1 MGGHNVLLSFSRT
14 PVVSHTDLAV
24 SCRFQLQGSQRPSSV
39 STPDDFPGLRL
50 FRRCRRYT
58 GGGLSLR
65 TASWS
70 LVLVT
75 LPAFALDFDRDVRPL
90 LSENCYACHGPD
102 AAQRQADL
110 RLDLEDQARQAAGEV
125 LARVSSHDPSR
136 RMPPAYFGHD
146 RLADGEVSILREW
159 VEAGA
164 PWSAHWAFVPAARH
178 APPAVQWEGRVRNEI
193 DRFVFRHLER
203 AGLSPADEAD
213 RRTLIRRLSLDLT
226 GLPPD
231 TSEVRAFLADSSPVA
246 YERVVDRLL
255 ESPRYGERMAARW
268 LDAARYAD
276 TQGYQNDAPVQM
288 WRWRD
293 WVIESFN
300 ANKPFDEFTVEQIAG
315 DLLPNPTLD
324 QLIAT
329 GFNRNHRSNSELGIV
344 DEEYRVEYVVDRV
357 ETMSTVFLGLTVG
370 CARCHDHKYD
380 PISQK
385 EFYGLFAY
393 FNNVPER
400 GRVLRPFN
408 SPPRIS
414 APTAEEARRLED
426 LAGRIDAAETD
437 FHLMRESAGDWFKA
451 WERRLAR
458 SSAQPD
464 WYPSDGLAVRYD
476 FDSDL
481 GTAVASGQVA
491 HVDGRAGRALSLQGS
506 GHIEEPEAL
515 DYDYNDRFSLAAW
528 VRPELSEGVILS
540 RSQAFDTPD
549 ENAGKGVTLVLEN
562 GRLKLKL
569 IGRMDDW
576 IIVGAREPIPLNRWS
591 HVTATY
597 DGSRLAAGVTLYIDG
612 IAVEAVAELDYS
624 NGGIKTK
631 QPFRI
636 GAGEGNG
643 SGFVGAIDEA
653 AVYERELTR
662 DEAAVLG
669 IAEDLGEIARIPAG
683 RRTHGQALKLE
694 RAFADAHGP
703 PEVRSAWADLVR
715 LRRAREAL
723 LREVSSVMIMAEMDP
738 PRETFVLERGAYDQ
752 PGETVLPGV
761 LSVLSALPESA
772 PNDRLALARWLVDP
786 ANPLTA
792 RVTVNRFWQMLF
804 GTGLVRT
811 PENLGTQGERPT
823 HPELLDW
830 LAVEFVESGW
840 DVKALLKTI
849 VTSAAYRQ
857 ESNGSL
863 EAVRKDPENRLVS
876 RGPRFRLPAE
886 ALRDQALVLA
896 GLLRERS
903 GGPSVRTYQPEGLWF
918 DIAAGGGYER
928 GKGDDLY
935 RRSLY
940 TYWRRTIGPPAMLNF
955 DSATRETCTVQ
966 TERTNTPLQA
976 LNLMNDV
983 TFVEAARKFGER
995 MYFEGGETLENR
1007 LAHGFEMATSR
1018 PPALRESELLRS
1030 AFERQLAGFEGNPEA
1045 ATALLAHGESAV
1057 RKGVRTAELA
1067 AYAMTAGLILNLD
1080 ETVTKQ

>member
-1 MGGHNVLLSFSRT
+1 MNASRPPRIAGACT
-14 PVVSHTDLAV
+14 ADRIHRNFHQQRVKPDSGPVAIS
-24 SCRFQLQGSQRPSSV
+24 
-39 STPDDFPGLRL
+39 PGLDPS
-50 FRRCRRYT
+50 FAYRRYT
-58 GGGLSLR
+58 GGGLPQR
-65 TASWS
+65 PISWA
-70 LVLVT
+70 LVLLA
-75 LPAFALDFDRDVRPL
+75 LPAFAVDFDRDVRPL

-102 AAQRQADL
+102 AAQRQANL
-110 RLDLEDQARQAAGEV
+110 RLDLEDQARQAAGEA
-125 LARVSSHDPSR
+125 LRRVSSDDPSR
-136 RMPPAYFGHD
+136 RMPPAYLGHD
-146 RLADGEVSILREW
+146 RLSDSDISILREW

-164 PWSAHWAFVPAARH
+164 PWSAHWAFMAPARPEA
-178 APPAVQWEGRVRNEI
+178 PAVKWEVRVRNDI
-193 DRFVFRHLER
+193 DRFVFERLER
-203 AGLSPADEAD
+203 AGLSPGDETD

-226 GLPPD
+226 GLPPEVR
-231 TSEVRAFLADSSPVA
+231 EVRAFVEDPSPFA

-288 WRWRD
+288 WGWRD

-315 DLLPNPTLD
+315 DLLPDPALD

-385 EFYGLFAY
+385 EFYRLFAY

-408 SPPRIS
+408 SPPRVA
-414 APTAEEARRLED
+414 APTREEARQLEEM
-426 LAGRIDAAETD
+426 AGRIAHAEKGFRAT
-437 FHLMRESAGDWFKA
+437 RESAGEQFEA
-451 WERRLAR
+451 WEGRLVQ
-458 SSAQPD
+458 SAGEAD
-464 WYPSDGLAVRYD
+464 WYPSYGLAARYD

-481 GTAVASGQVA
+481 GDAVESGQVG
-491 HVDGRAGRALSLQGS
+491 HVDGKVGRALSLQGG
-506 GHIEEPEAL
+506 GHVEEQGIA

-528 VRPELSEGVILS
+528 VKPESSEGVIIS
-540 RSQAFDTPD
+540 RSQSFDSRD
-549 ENAGKGVTLVLEN
+549 ENAGRGVTLVLEK

-576 IIVGAREPIPLNRWS
+576 IIVSTREHIPLNRWS
-591 HVTATY
+591 QVTATF
-597 DGSRLAAGVTLYIDG
+597 DGSRLAGGITLYVDG
-612 IAVEAVAELDYS
+612 LAVDTVAELDYS

-631 QPFRI
+631 EPFRV
-636 GAGEGNG
+636 GAGADE
-643 SGFVGAIDEA
+643 SSRFVGAIDEA
-653 AVYERELTR
+653 AVYDRELTR
-662 DEAAVLG
+662 DEAAILAVAENLG
-669 IAEDLGEIARIPAG
+669 QIARIPAG
-683 RRTHGQALKLE
+683 SRPREQTLKLE
-694 RAFADAHGP
+694 RAFADTHGP
-703 PEVRSAWADLVR
+703 PQVRSAWADLTR
-715 LRRAREAL
+715 LRRARETLA
-723 LREVSSVMIMAEMDP
+723 RAVKSVMIMAEMDP
-738 PRETFVLERGAYDQ
+738 PRETFILERGAYDK
-752 PGETVLPGV
+752 PGEKVLPGV
-761 LSVLSALPESA
+761 LGVLPSLPESA

-786 ANPLTA
+786 ANPLAA

-804 GTGLVRT
+804 GSGLVRT

-840 DVKALLKTI
+840 DVKSLLKTI
-849 VTSAAYRQ
+849 VTSATYRQ
-857 ESNGSL
+857 QSKGSM
-863 EAVRKDPENRLVS
+863 EAVREDPENRFLS

-886 ALRDQALVLA
+886 ALRDQALLLA
-896 GLLRERS
+896 GLLHERL
-903 GGPSVRTYQPEGLWF
+903 GGPSVKTYQPEGLWF
-918 DIAAGGGYER
+918 DIAAGGGYDR

-940 TYWRRTIGPPAMLNF
+940 TYWRRTIGPPSMLNF
-955 DSATRETCTVQ
+955 DSATRETCTVR

-995 MYFEGGETLENR
+995 MYFEGGETLEER

-1018 PPALRESELLRS
+1018 PPGLRESQILRS
-1030 AFERQLAGFEGNPEA
+1030 AFERQLEGFTGDPDA
-1045 ATALLAHGESAV
+1045 ANALLAQGDSRV
-1057 RKGVRTAELA
+1057 RKRVRRTELA
-1067 AYAMTAGLILNLD
+1067 AYAMTAAMILNLD

>member
-1 MGGHNVLLSFSRT
+1 M
-14 PVVSHTDLAV
+14 LA
-24 SCRFQLQGSQRPSSV
+24 
-39 STPDDFPGLRL
+39 
-50 FRRCRRYT
+50 
-58 GGGLSLR
+58 
-65 TASWS
+65 
-70 LVLVT
+70 

-90 LSENCYACHGPD
+90 LAEKCYACHGPD
-102 AAQRQADL
+102 AADRQADL
-110 RLDLEDQARQAAGEV
+110 RLDLKDQARQAAGEV

-136 RMPPAYFGHD
+136 RMPPAYLGHD
-146 RLADGEVSILREW
+146 QLADDEVSILREW

-164 PWSAHWAFVPAARH
+164 PWTAHWAFV
-178 APPAVQWEGRVRNEI
+178 APSRPVPPVVPWESRVRNGI
-193 DRFVFRHLER
+193 DRFVFQHLER
-203 AGLSPADEAD
+203 VGLSPSDEAD
-213 RRTLIRRLSLDLT
+213 RRTLIRRLALDLT
-226 GLPPD
+226 GLPPS
-231 TSEVRAFLADSSPVA
+231 TSEVHAFLADSSPDA
-246 YERVVDRLL
+246 YERVVERLL
-255 ESPRYGERMAARW
+255 ESPRYGEKMAARW

-293 WVIESFN
+293 WVIEAFN
-300 ANKPFDEFTVEQIAG
+300 ANKPFDEFAVQQIAG

-408 SPPRIS
+408 SPPRVS
-414 APTAEEARRLED
+414 APTREEASQLED
-426 LAGRIDAAETD
+426 LALRIDSAETD
-437 FHLMRESAGDWFKA
+437 FHLTRESAGERFTA
-451 WERRLAR
+451 WGRELSR
-458 SSAQPD
+458 SPAATD
-464 WYPSDGLAVRYD
+464 WYPTDGLADRYD

-481 GTAVASGQVA
+481 GAAVASGQIRHVA
-491 HVDGRAGRALSLQGS
+491 GRSGRALSLQGH
-506 GHIEEPEAL
+506 GHIEEAEVL
-515 DYDYNDRFSLAAW
+515 DYDYNDRFTLAAW
-528 VRPELSEGVILS
+528 VRPDSPNGVILS

-549 ENAGKGVTLVLEN
+549 ENAGRGVTLVLEN

-576 IIVGAREPIPLNRWS
+576 IIVASRQPIPLHRWS

-597 DGSRLAAGVTLYIDG
+597 DGSRLSAGVTFYIDG
-612 IAVEAVAELDYS
+612 TAIEQVAELDYS

-636 GAGEGNG
+636 GAGADKS
-643 SGFVGAIDEA
+643 SGFVGTIDEV
-653 AVYERELTR
+653 AVYDRDLTK
-662 DEAAVLG
+662 DEVAILG
-669 IAEDLGEIARIPAG
+669 TAENLGEIARIPAAK
-683 RRTHGQALKLE
+683 RTQGQSLKLE

-715 LRRAREAL
+715 LKREKEAL
-723 LREVSSVMIMAEMDP
+723 LRKVSSVMVMAEMDP
-738 PRETFVLERGAYDQ
+738 PRETFVLDRGAYDQ
-752 PGETVLPGV
+752 PGEKVLPGV
-761 LSVLSALPESA
+761 LSVLPALPESE

-792 RVTVNRFWQMLF
+792 RVMVNRFWQMLF
-804 GTGLVRT
+804 GVGLVRT

-823 HPELLDW
+823 HPALLDW

-840 DVKALLKTI
+840 DVKSLLKTI
-849 VTSAAYRQ
+849 VMSATYRQ

-863 EAVRKDPENRLVS
+863 DGVRKDPENRLMS

-886 ALRDQALVLA
+886 ALRDQALLLA
-896 GLLRERS
+896 GLLRERL
-903 GGPSVRTYQPEGLWF
+903 GGPSVKTYQPEGLWF
-918 DIAAGGGYER
+918 DIAAGGGYKR
-928 GKGDDLY
+928 SKGDDLY

-955 DSATRETCTVQ
+955 DSATRETCAVQ

-983 TFVEAARKFGER
+983 TFVEAARKFSER
-995 MYFEGGETLENR
+995 MYFEGGDTPEAR

-1018 PPALRESELLRS
+1018 PPAAREAEILRS
-1030 AFERQLAGFEGNPEA
+1030 AFERQLAAFKADPEA
-1045 ATALLAHGESAV
+1045 ANALLAQGDS
-1057 RKGVRTAELA
+1057 GVRDAVSSGELA
-1067 AYAMTAGLILNLD
+1067 AYAMTAALILNLD

>member
-1 MGGHNVLLSFSRT
+1 MS
-14 PVVSHTDLAV
+14 P
-24 SCRFQLQGSQRPSSV
+24 RP
-39 STPDDFPGLRL
+39 
-50 FRRCRRYT
+50 
-58 GGGLSLR
+58 
-65 TASWS
+65 ASWS
-70 LVLVT
+70 FLL
-75 LPAFALDFDRDVRPL
+75 LAMPALALDFDRDVRPL

-110 RLDLEDQARQAAGEV
+110 RLDLKDQARQAAGEV

-136 RMPPAYFGHD
+136 RMPPAYLGHD
-146 RLADGEVSILREW
+146 KLADDEVSILREW

-164 PWSAHWAFVPAARH
+164 PWTAHWAFVAPSRP
-178 APPAVQWEGRVRNEI
+178 APPAVQWEDRARNGI
-193 DRFVFRHLER
+193 DRFVFQHLKR
-203 AGLSPADEAD
+203 AGLPPSDEAD

-226 GLPPD
+226 GLPPS
-231 TSEVRAFLADSSPVA
+231 TREVQSFLTDSSEFA
-246 YERVVDRLL
+246 YERAVDRLL
-255 ESPRYGERMAARW
+255 ESPRFGEKMAARW

-300 ANKPFDEFTVEQIAG
+300 ANKPFDEFAVEQIAG

-357 ETMSTVFLGLTVG
+357 ETMSTVFLGLTTG

-414 APTAEEARRLED
+414 APTREEALQLED
-426 LAGRIDAAETD
+426 LARRIDEAETD
-437 FHLMRESAGDWFKA
+437 FHVMRESVGEQFKA
-451 WERRLAR
+451 WERELAR
-458 SSAQPD
+458 SAPALD
-464 WYPSDGLAVRYD
+464 WYPRDGLAAQYD

-481 GTAVASGQVA
+481 ETAVVSGQIG
-491 HVDGRAGRALSLQGS
+491 HVDGRVGQALSLQGG
-506 GHIEEPEAL
+506 GHIEEPKAL
-515 DYDYNDRFSLAAW
+515 DYDYNDRFTLAAW
-528 VRPELSEGVILS
+528 VRPDSPDGVILS

-549 ENAGKGVTLVLEN
+549 ENAGKGITFVLED
-562 GRLKLKL
+562 GHLKLKL

-576 IIVGAREPIPLNRWS
+576 IIVGAQVPIPLNRWS
-591 HVTATY
+591 HVAATY
-597 DGSRLAAGVTLYIDG
+597 DGSRLAAGVTFFVDG
-612 IAVEAVAELDYS
+612 VAVESVAELDYS

-636 GAGEGNG
+636 GAGEDED
-643 SGFVGAIDEA
+643 SGFVGSIDEV
-653 AVYERELTR
+653 AVYDRDLTQ
-662 DEAAVLG
+662 DEVAILG
-669 IAEDLGEIARIPAG
+669 VAENLGDIARISAG
-683 RRTHGQALKLE
+683 DRTQGQALKLE
-694 RAFADAHGP
+694 RAFADSHGP
-703 PEVRSAWADLVR
+703 PEVRSAWSDLVR
-715 LRRAREAL
+715 LRKEREAL
-723 LREVSSVMIMAEMDP
+723 LSKVSSVMIMAEMDP
-738 PRETFVLERGAYDQ
+738 PRETFVLDRGAYDK
-752 PGETVLPGV
+752 PGDKVLPGV
-761 LSVLSALPESA
+761 LSVLPALPESVR
-772 PNDRLALARWLVDP
+772 NDRLALAHWLVDP

-804 GTGLVRT
+804 GAGIVRT
-811 PENLGTQGERPT
+811 PENLGTQGARPT

-840 DVKALLKTI
+840 DVKALLKKI
-849 VTSAAYRQ
+849 VMSSTYRQ

-863 EAVRKDPENRLVS
+863 EAVTKDPENRLFS

-886 ALRDQALVLA
+886 ALRDQALLLA
-896 GLLRERS
+896 GLLRERL
-903 GGPSVRTYQPEGLWF
+903 GGPSVKTYQPEGLWF
-918 DIAAGGGYER
+918 DIAAGGGYKRSE
-928 GKGDDLY
+928 GDDLY

-955 DSATRETCTVQ
+955 DSATRETCEVQ

-976 LNLMNDV
+976 LNLMNDI

-995 MYFEGGETLENR
+995 MYFEGGETLGDR

-1018 PPALRESELLRS
+1018 PPTARESEILQG
-1030 AFERQLAGFEGNPEA
+1030 AFERQLAAFKDDPDA
-1045 ATALLAHGESAV
+1045 ANALLAQGDSAV
-1057 RKGVRTAELA
+1057 REAARPGQLA